1 MKTPVLIALSL
12 LPLACVTS
20 THPTTGSELGVART
34 RAELTA
40 VVDAPGV
47 LEVETIRSADWAVP
61 LSGLLNLDH
70 PAAAHLEDHDE
81 PISIFFHVIRHPT
94 RGTFIVDT
102 GVEKALRDTPDE
114 AILRGLIASAMNVD
128 ALEVKTALGDWL
140 AREEL
145 AGVLLTHLHA
155 DHILGMRDVPRGTP
169 IYLGPGET
177 TPRAFMHM
185 FSQGLTDEALEG
197 QGALREWAFGADGV
211 VDVFGDG
218 SLWAI
223 AAPGHT
229 PGSTAYLART
239 ARGPVLMVGDASHT
253 AWGWEHGVEPGTF
266 NGDAEQAKVSFD
278 ALQALVK
285 AHPGMEVRLG
295 HQEVGA
301 SARPAGAR

>member
-1 MKTPVLIALSL
+1 MKSAALLTLSL

-20 THPTTGSELGVART
+20 THPTARAELGVART
-34 RAELTA
+34 RAAMLA
-40 VVDAPGV
+40 VIDTPGP
-47 LEVETIRSADWAVP
+47 LEVETVTSADWSVP
-61 LSGLLNLDH
+61 LSGMLDLDH
-70 PAAAHLEDHDE
+70 PAAAHLEDRDE
-81 PISIFFHVIRHPT
+81 PISIYFHALRHPT

-102 GVEKALRDTPDE
+102 GVERALRDAPDE

-128 ALEVKTALGDWL
+128 ALVVKTPLGDWL
-140 AREEL
+140 AAQPAPL

-177 TPRAFMHM
+177 APRALMNM

-197 QGALREWAFGADGV
+197 QGALREWDFGAEGV
-211 VDVFGDG
+211 VDVLGDG

-239 ARGPVLMVGDASHT
+239 PRGPVLMVGDASHT
-253 AWGWEHGVEPGTF
+253 AWGWAHGVPPGTYTAD
-266 NGDAEQAKVSFD
+266 GPRGQESFEM
-278 ALQALVK
+278 LQALVR
-285 AHPGMEVRLG
+285 AHPAIEVRLG
-295 HQEVGA
+295 HQELG
-301 SARPAGAR
+301 RTY